1 MAAQS
6 AVIVSAVRTPIGRL
20 LGALSSVSATD
31 LGAIVVREAVSRASI
46 EPGEV
51 TEVIMGNVVGAGLGQ
66 NPARQAAIFAGLP
79 PEVWA
84 MTINKVCG
92 SSLKAV
98 TLAAQAVILGD
109 SEVVVA
115 GGLESMSQAPHLL
128 PKARTGYR
136 LGNGVL
142 VDSMVWDGLW
152 DKYEDFHMGNTG
164 ELVAEKYGISREEQ
178 DEYAVNSHRKA
189 IAAIEGGLFKEQI
202 VPVTIKGRK
211 GQETVVEVDEGPRK
225 DTTVEKLAKLRPAFR
240 KDGSV
245 TAGNAPG
252 VNDGGSAVV
261 VMTEQKAAERG
272 LKPLARITGYAV
284 SGVEPKWVMM
294 APVKAVQNLMAKTGC
309 KLEDFDLIELNEA
322 FAVQAIACM
331 RDLGLDPERVNVHGG
346 AVALGHPIG
355 ATGARIL
362 TTLLYALRD
371 RGKSRGMAALCLGGG
386 NAVALSLELM

>member
-20 LGALSSVSATD
+20 LGGLSTVPAPQ
-31 LGAIVVREAVSRASI
+31 LGAIAIREAVNRAGI
-46 EPGEV
+46 EPKEV
-51 TEVIMGNVVGAGLGQ
+51 TEVIMGNVVGAGMGQ

-92 SSLKAV
+92 SALKAAA
-98 TLAAQAVILGD
+98 LAAQSVILGD
-109 SEVVVA
+109 AEVVVA
-115 GGLESMSQAPHLL
+115 GGLESMSLAPYML

-152 DKYEDFHMGNTG
+152 DVYNDFHMGNTG
-164 ELVAEKYGISREEQ
+164 ELVAEKYKVSREEQ
-178 DEYAVNSHRKA
+178 DEYALRSHQKA
-189 IAAIEGGLFKEQI
+189 VAAIEGGHFTEQI
-202 VPVTIKGRK
+202 VGVPVKGRK
-211 GQETVVEVDEGPRK
+211 GEETLFETDEGPRK
-225 DTTVEKLAKLRPAFR
+225 DTTLERLAKLKPVFKR
-240 KDGSV
+240 DGTV

-252 VNDGGSAVV
+252 VNDGGAAVV
-261 VMTEQKAAERG
+261 IMTEEKAKARG
-272 LKPLARITGYAV
+272 VAPMARITGYAI

-294 APVKAVQNLMAKTGC
+294 APVKAVQNLLAKTGF
-309 KLEDFDLIELNEA
+309 KLEDFDLVEINEA
-322 FAVQAIACM
+322 FSVQAIACV
-331 RDLGLDPERVNVHGG
+331 RELGLDMEKVNVHGG

-371 RGKSRGMAALCLGGG
+371 YGKSKGLATLCLGGG
-386 NAVALSLELM
+386 NAVALSVEMI

>member
-322 FAVQAIACM
+322 
-331 RDLGLDPERVNVHGG
+331 
-346 AVALGHPIG
+346 
-355 ATGARIL
+355 
-362 TTLLYALRD
+362 
-371 RGKSRGMAALCLGGG
+371 
-386 NAVALSLELM
+386 